1 MRKLSFVSLFVL
13 LFLTGCGSNDEIKA
27 PPGGADSSAAI
38 IRPDQQIR
46 NAQIFFYNKAIRTT
60 DILADYIEKYEK
72 QDSTLAWG
80 LRVNFYDSTGREISN
95 LVADSG
101 LVRERTNMMVANG
114 HVVVVSEDS
123 SLLYTEQL
131 LWNARES
138 KIETEEF
145 VTIIQ
150 KGDTLTGYGLEADEK
165 LTKIKI
171 KRQVSGTIKSAKELE
186 P

>member
-1 MRKLSFVSLFVL
+1 MKTAVL
-13 LFLTGCGSNDEIKA
+13 IAVCGILIGAGCASKNEIKA
-27 PPGGADSSAAI
+27 PPGGADSLAMVV
-38 IRPDQQIR
+38 RPDQQIR
-46 NAQIFFYNKAIRTT
+46 NAQIFFYSKATRKTE
-60 DILADYIEKYEK
+60 ILADYIEKYEK

-80 LRVNFYDSTGREISN
+80 LTVYFYDSTGKEISN

-114 HVVVVSEDS
+114 NVKVLSEDS
-123 SLLYTEQL
+123 SLLLTEQL

-138 KIETEEF
+138 KIETDKF

-150 KGDTLTGYGLEADEK
+150 KGDTLTGYGLEADER
-165 LTKIKI
+165 LSKITI
-171 KRQVSGTIKSAKELE
+171 KKQVSGRFQDTKELE